1 MQLYV
6 WIVRQEIVLR
16 RATGR
21 VSPVSSG
28 TKARKLNTATGKDW
42 TDGWQRPFR
51 IQTKARAGVKFK
63 FTKRPL
69 IARSSNRLSNI
80 RQRYETINHLLSVL
94 ACPFVVRSSL
104 SHTHTHSRTHILF
117 TPKRGE
123 RYRIGTVAVRNRV
136 RDSFGNGFRARS

>member
-1 MQLYV
+1 MQNA
-6 WIVRQEIVLR
+6 IVPCGSAVRKSCPR
-16 RATGR
+16 RATRR

-28 TKARKLNTATGKDW
+28 TKARKLNTATGKGR
-42 TDGWQRPFR
+42 TDGWQRPFP

-63 FTKRPL
+63 FAKRPL

-94 ACPFVVRSSL
+94 ACARPHLCSSSL
-104 SHTHTHSRTHILF
+104 SYTHTHKHTVTLTHILF

-123 RYRIGTVAVRNRV
+123 TVPQERLR
-136 RDSFGNGFRARS
+136 